1 MQIDEIEKTNI
12 YIIENAFD
20 NNLCDILINYINA
33 NNYNLM
39 KYGFTPRNNVEN
51 YSVINIEKHIDIM
64 VKDKMREL
72 FKVVTNHASQIIVV
86 GESQFE
92 LRKVYGRTRLHSDGV
107 FGNIFNSSNFL
118 KIKSVRSLT
127 MVITLND
134 DFEGGIYD
142 FPNQNVEFKPK
153 KGTAICFPP
162 YYTHPHSVSQVEQ
175 NKYRYI
181 CSAWGLDDFL
191 INPGESESYSK
202 NDGANDG
209 ANDSA
214 NECTNEDVS
223 ERKIQTIW
231 TYKNQKPNNIHK
243 NI

>member
-33 NNYNLM
+33 NNSNLI
-39 KYGFTPRNNVEN
+39 KYVFAPRNNVEN

-72 FKVVTNHASQIIVV
+72 FKLVSNYNPDITVV

-92 LRKVYGRTRLHSDGV
+92 LRKVYGRTRLHKDG
-107 FGNIFNSSNFL
+107 IFDNLFTLSNL
-118 KIKSVRSLT
+118 QKIKSIRSLT

-142 FPNQNVEFKPK
+142 FPNQNVAFKPK

-191 INPGESESYSK
+191 IKPGESESDCE
-202 NDGANDG
+202 NDGANECTNECTNDG
-209 ANDSA
+209 A

-223 ERKIQTIW
+223 ERKIQNIW
-231 TYKNQKPNNIHK
+231 TYKNQKMFI
-243 NI
+243 